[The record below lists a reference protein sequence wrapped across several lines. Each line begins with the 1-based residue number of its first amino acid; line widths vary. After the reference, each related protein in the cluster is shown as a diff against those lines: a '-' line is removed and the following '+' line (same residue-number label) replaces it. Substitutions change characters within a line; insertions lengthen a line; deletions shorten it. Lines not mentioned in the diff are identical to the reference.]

1 MKKNRIILLLAVV
14 LWLTSSVSA
23 ATIDRIAVRSEAM
36 KKEIPVVVIV
46 PDAAK
51 SGVRMPVLYLLHGYS
66 GDQET
71 WLNVKPSLPQ
81 MADRDSVIVVCPDGE
96 NSWYWDSPKDPSSR
110 FETFVA
116 RELIDYVDAHYP
128 TRGDR
133 SGRAIT
139 GLSMGGHGGLWL
151 SFRHKDTFG
160 AGGSTSGGVDIRPF
174 PENWEMAK
182 QLGEEATNRKTWD
195 DHTVMTQ
202 LDSISNGDLALVIDC
217 GYDDFFFDVNNKLH
231 EALRERGIEHDY
243 TVRPGVHNGP
253 YWTNSIDYQWLFFK
267 KFFDHSGRSRPTG
280 LKEII
285 RCPSEGVPDVVFGP
299 EYFFSDVSCS
309 VV

>member
-1 MKKNRIILLLAVV
+1 MKKNRMILLLAVV

-23 ATIDRIAVRSEAM
+23 ATVERIAVRSEAM

-139 GLSMGGHGGLWL
+139 GLSMGGHGGVGVFVSPKFAKATAGCGFRSATRIRSAPADRRAAAWISVL
-151 SFRHKDTFG
+151 SPRTGKW
-160 AGGSTSGGVDIRPF
+160 P
-174 PENWEMAK
+174 
-182 QLGEEATNRKTWD
+182 
-195 DHTVMTQ
+195 
-202 LDSISNGDLALVIDC
+202 
-217 GYDDFFFDVNNKLH
+217 
-231 EALRERGIEHDY
+231 
-243 TVRPGVHNGP
+243 
-253 YWTNSIDYQWLFFK
+253 NS
-267 KFFDHSGRSRPTG
+267 SARRRPTARRG
-280 LKEII
+280 TTI
-285 RCPSEGVPDVVFGP
+285 R
-299 EYFFSDVSCS
+299 
-309 VV
+309 

>member
-1 MKKNRIILLLAVV
+1 MKKNRMILLLAVV

-116 RELIDYVDAHYP
+116 RELIDYVDAGTH
-128 TRGDR
+128 RV
-133 SGRAIT
+133 IM
-139 GLSMGGHGGLWL
+139 L
-151 SFRHKDTFG
+151 DTPF
-160 AGGSTSGGVDIRPF
+160 AKRLVQFVVHVEKEVVVAAVDHQRQIAVRY
-174 PENWEMAK
+174 AV
-182 QLGEEATNRKTWD
+182 QLGHHRMVVPRLAVGRLLAELFGHFPVLGERTDIHAAARRSAGAERILVAERKPQPA
-195 DHTVMTQ
+195 VA
-202 LDSISNGDLALVIDC
+202 ALSLI
-217 GYDDFFFDVNNKLH
+217 H
-231 EALRERGIEHDY
+231 I
-243 TVRPGVHNGP
+243 
-253 YWTNSIDYQWLFFK
+253 
-267 KFFDHSGRSRPTG
+267 
-280 LKEII
+280 
-285 RCPSEGVPDVVFGP
+285 
-299 EYFFSDVSCS
+299 
-309 VV
+309 

>member
-1 MKKNRIILLLAVV
+1 MKKNRIILSLAVV

-139 GLSMGGHGGLWL
+139 GLSMGGQAGCGFRSATRIRSAPADRRAAAWISVL
-151 SFRHKDTFG
+151 SPRTGKWPNSSARRRPIARRGT
-160 AGGSTSGGVDIRPF
+160 TIR
-174 PENWEMAK
+174 
-182 QLGEEATNRKTWD
+182 
-195 DHTVMTQ
+195 
-202 LDSISNGDLALVIDC
+202 
-217 GYDDFFFDVNNKLH
+217 
-231 EALRERGIEHDY
+231 
-243 TVRPGVHNGP
+243 
-253 YWTNSIDYQWLFFK
+253 
-267 KFFDHSGRSRPTG
+267 
-280 LKEII
+280 
-285 RCPSEGVPDVVFGP
+285 
-299 EYFFSDVSCS
+299 
-309 VV
+309 

>member
-1 MKKNRIILLLAVV
+1 MKKNRMILLLAVV

-23 ATIDRIAVRSEAM
+23 ATVDRIAVRSEAM

-202 LDSISNGDLALVIDC
+202 LDSISERRSGVGDRR
-217 GYDDFFFDVNNKLH
+217 GYDDFLFR
-231 EALRERGIEHDY
+231 REQQTARGA
-243 TVRPGVHNGP
+243 
-253 YWTNSIDYQWLFFK
+253 
-267 KFFDHSGRSRPTG
+267 SRTG
-280 LKEII
+280 Y
-285 RCPSEGVPDVVFGP
+285 RA
-299 EYFFSDVSCS
+299 
-309 VV
+309 

>member
-96 NSWYWDSPKDPSSR
+96 NSWYWDSPKAPSSR

-267 KFFDHSGRSRPTG
+267 KFFDRSGR
-280 LKEII
+280 
-285 RCPSEGVPDVVFGP
+285 
-299 EYFFSDVSCS
+299 
-309 VV
+309 

>member
-1 MKKNRIILLLAVV
+1 M
-14 LWLTSSVSA
+14 LTSSVSA

-182 QLGEEATNRKTWD
+182 QLGEEATIARRGTTYGD
-195 DHTVMTQ
+195 DPVGQHIERRSGV
-202 LDSISNGDLALVIDC
+202 GDRLRLRRLLFRREQQTARGASRT
-217 GYDDFFFDVNNKLH
+217 GYR
-231 EALRERGIEHDY
+231 A
-243 TVRPGVHNGP
+243 
-253 YWTNSIDYQWLFFK
+253 
-267 KFFDHSGRSRPTG
+267 
-280 LKEII
+280 
-285 RCPSEGVPDVVFGP
+285 
-299 EYFFSDVSCS
+299 
-309 VV
+309 

>member
-1 MKKNRIILLLAVV
+1 
-14 LWLTSSVSA
+14 
-23 ATIDRIAVRSEAM
+23 M

-116 RELIDYVDAHYP
+116 RELIDYVAAHYP

-151 SFRHKDTFG
+151 SFMISFIPVGGDQSQDVGRPYGDDPVGQHIERRSGVGDRLRLRRLLFRREQQTARG
-160 AGGSTSGGVDIRPF
+160 ASRT
-174 PENWEMAK
+174 
-182 QLGEEATNRKTWD
+182 
-195 DHTVMTQ
+195 
-202 LDSISNGDLALVIDC
+202 
-217 GYDDFFFDVNNKLH
+217 GYR
-231 EALRERGIEHDY
+231 A
-243 TVRPGVHNGP
+243 
-253 YWTNSIDYQWLFFK
+253 
-267 KFFDHSGRSRPTG
+267 
-280 LKEII
+280 
-285 RCPSEGVPDVVFGP
+285 
-299 EYFFSDVSCS
+299 
-309 VV
+309 

>member
-1 MKKNRIILLLAVV
+1 MKKNRIILSLAVV

-36 KKEIPVVVIV
+36 KKEIIPVVVIV
-46 PDAAK
+46 PDAARG

-174 PENWEMAK
+174 PRTGKWPE
-182 QLGEEATNRKTWD
+182 LG
-195 DHTVMTQ
+195 
-202 LDSISNGDLALVIDC
+202 
-217 GYDDFFFDVNNKLH
+217 
-231 EALRERGIEHDY
+231 
-243 TVRPGVHNGP
+243 
-253 YWTNSIDYQWLFFK
+253 
-267 KFFDHSGRSRPTG
+267 
-280 LKEII
+280 
-285 RCPSEGVPDVVFGP
+285 
-299 EYFFSDVSCS
+299 
-309 VV
+309 

>member
-1 MKKNRIILLLAVV
+1 MKKNRMILLLAVV

-23 ATIDRIAVRSEAM
+23 ATVDRIAVRSEAM

-243 TVRPGVHNGP
+243 TCVPAFTTDPTGPIRSIISGCFSRNFSTVRGGSVRPV
-253 YWTNSIDYQWLFFK
+253 
-267 KFFDHSGRSRPTG
+267 
-280 LKEII
+280 
-285 RCPSEGVPDVVFGP
+285 
-299 EYFFSDVSCS
+299 
-309 VV
+309 

>member
-1 MKKNRIILLLAVV
+1 MKKNRIILSLAVV

-116 RELIDYVDAHYP
+116 RELIDYVVAH
-128 TRGDR
+128 
-133 SGRAIT
+133 
-139 GLSMGGHGGLWL
+139 
-151 SFRHKDTFG
+151 
-160 AGGSTSGGVDIRPF
+160 
-174 PENWEMAK
+174 
-182 QLGEEATNRKTWD
+182 
-195 DHTVMTQ
+195 
-202 LDSISNGDLALVIDC
+202 
-217 GYDDFFFDVNNKLH
+217 
-231 EALRERGIEHDY
+231 
-243 TVRPGVHNGP
+243 
-253 YWTNSIDYQWLFFK
+253 
-267 KFFDHSGRSRPTG
+267 
-280 LKEII
+280 
-285 RCPSEGVPDVVFGP
+285 
-299 EYFFSDVSCS
+299 
-309 VV
+309 

>member
-1 MKKNRIILLLAVV
+1 MKKNRIILSLAVV

-96 NSWYWDSPKDPSSR
+96 NSWYWDSPKAPSSR
-110 FETFVA
+110 FETFLA

-195 DHTVMTQ
+195 DHT
-202 LDSISNGDLALVIDC
+202 
-217 GYDDFFFDVNNKLH
+217 
-231 EALRERGIEHDY
+231 
-243 TVRPGVHNGP
+243 
-253 YWTNSIDYQWLFFK
+253 
-267 KFFDHSGRSRPTG
+267 
-280 LKEII
+280 
-285 RCPSEGVPDVVFGP
+285 
-299 EYFFSDVSCS
+299 
-309 VV
+309 

>member
-1 MKKNRIILLLAVV
+1 MKKNRMILLLAAV

-160 AGGSTSGGVDIRPF
+160 AGGSTSGSTYCR
-174 PENWEMAK
+174 N
-182 QLGEEATNRKTWD
+182 TWSV
-195 DHTVMTQ
+195 TPP
-202 LDSISNGDLALVIDC
+202 SAR
-217 GYDDFFFDVNNKLH
+217 Y
-231 EALRERGIEHDY
+231 
-243 TVRPGVHNGP
+243 
-253 YWTNSIDYQWLFFK
+253 
-267 KFFDHSGRSRPTG
+267 GRSTCWPRAFPP
-280 LKEII
+280 I
-285 RCPSEGVPDVVFGP
+285 RSEKGTDRSTDRSGHRIR
-299 EYFFSDVSCS
+299 VSCRRLGS
-309 VV
+309 GCRGSRRRRKRFAC

>member
-96 NSWYWDSPKDPSSR
+96 NSWYWDSPVDPSMR
-110 FETFVA
+110 YETFVSQELLRDIDA
-116 RELIDYVDAHYP
+116 RYH
-128 TRGDR
+128 TRADR

-139 GLSMGGHGGLWL
+139 GHGAMWL
-151 SFRHKDTFG
+151 SLRHKDRFG
-160 AGGSTSGGVDIRPF
+160 AAGSTSGGLDIRPF
-174 PENWEMAK
+174 PDNWEMKKA
-182 QLGEEATNRKTWD
+182 LGEKADNPKRWD
-195 DHTVMTQ
+195 DYAAINQ
-202 LDSISNGDLALVIDC
+202 IDSIANGDLALIIDC
-217 GYDDFFFDVNNKLH
+217 GYGDFFAEVNRNFHDKLM
-231 EALRERGIEHDY
+231 ERGIDHDY
-243 TVRPGVHNGP
+243 IVRPGVHDGL
-253 YWTNSIDYQWLFFK
+253 YWNNSIDYQWLFFK
-267 KFFDHSGRSRPTG
+267 KFFDRGR
-280 LKEII
+280 
-285 RCPSEGVPDVVFGP
+285 
-299 EYFFSDVSCS
+299 
-309 VV
+309 